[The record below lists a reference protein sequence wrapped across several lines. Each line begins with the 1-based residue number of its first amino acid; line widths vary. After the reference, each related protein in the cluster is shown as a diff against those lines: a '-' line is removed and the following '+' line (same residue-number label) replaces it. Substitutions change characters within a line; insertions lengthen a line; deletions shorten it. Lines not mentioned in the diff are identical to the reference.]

1 MFQNS
6 EDIFSVEPL
15 APNVESA
22 FQNVVEPE
30 AANNFGSVLN
40 YGLITVDEN
49 NALESNTENSQEIMG
64 GAPESTSRMQT
75 EDDSDNLRNSEL
87 IQDEESD
94 TEYNFNEAETDSD
107 SDDNQSNQEGQRSE
121 QTGATA
127 GSDTGK
133 LVELLFYFFKY

>member
-1 MFQNS
+1 MKIKSLQNS

-22 FQNVVEPE
+22 FQTTVEPE
-30 AANNFGSVLN
+30 TSTNFGGVLN
-40 YGLITVDEN
+40 YGLIAVDEN
-49 NALESNTENSQEIMG
+49 NALESNAENSQEIMG
-64 GAPESTSRMQT
+64 EAAESTSRMQT
-75 EDDSDNLRNSEL
+75 EDDTDNLRNSEL

-107 SDDNQSNQEGQRSE
+107 SDDNHSNQEGQQSE

-127 GSDTGK
+127 GSDTG
-133 LVELLFYFFKY
+133 LFG

>member
-1 MFQNS
+1 M
-6 EDIFSVEPL
+6 
-15 APNVESA
+15 
-22 FQNVVEPE
+22 
-30 AANNFGSVLN
+30 LN

-75 EDDSDNLRNSEL
+75 EDDTDNLRNSEL

-127 GSDTGK
+127 GSDTG
-133 LVELLFYFFKY
+133 LQ